1 MPKLAEST
9 TAVIVRGE
17 KWEGACASEPYEA
30 GWARETM
37 VFVRLLAREGETG
50 AALFRVQI
58 SPDGMRWVD
67 EGATIQMPDR
77 PEQVTF
83 TKVAHFGNWLRVAID
98 LPEGVMAQPLVTLH
112 LKG

>member
-17 KWEGACASEPYEA
+17 KWEGVCASEPYEA
-30 GWARETM
+30 GWAREA
-37 VFVRLLAREGETG
+37 VLFLRLLAREGESG

-67 EGATIQMPDR
+67 EGATILVPEE

-83 TKVAHFGNWLRVAID
+83 AKSPTSPTGCGSRSICRRARWSSR
-98 LPEGVMAQPLVTLH
+98 
-112 LKG
+112 